1 KLKIIIDSY
10 SICMLFFNK
19 GGITMAKKRTHEEFL
34 KIVAD
39 FDVLDEFE
47 VTGKYVNNSTK
58 IKIFHKKCNREFSI
72 IPRDFTRRKR
82 CSLCNKK
89 VKLTTKEFEEHI
101 RKIDGDKYSLLS
113 EYISDS
119 KKVKLKH
126 NECGYIWNITPSHYK
141 QGKRCPKC
149 NGTKKKT
156 KEVEEHIIK
165 IDGDKYAVLS
175 EYISD
180 SKKVKLK
187 HNECG
192 YIWNITPSH
201 YKQGK
206 RCPKCNGTK
215 TKTTIEFKQEI
226 KSIIGD
232 QYILLEEYK
241 GANKKIKIMHNSPD
255 CNNHIY
261 ETTPSNIKRGRGCP
275 KCAVLSRSGE
285 NHFRYNNKLTDE
297 DRKNNGRHSLE
308 YKKWRDRVFHNFEYK
323 CDCCGVEGGELN
335 AHHLNSWN

>member
-1 KLKIIIDSY
+1 
-10 SICMLFFNK
+10 MLFFNK

-156 KEVEEHIIK
+156 
-165 IDGDKYAVLS
+165 
-175 EYISD
+175 
-180 SKKVKLK
+180 
-187 HNECG
+187 
-192 YIWNITPSH
+192 
-201 YKQGK
+201 
-206 RCPKCNGTK
+206 
-215 TKTTIEFKQEI
+215 TIEFKQEI

-275 KCAVLSRSGE
+275 KCAVLSRSEE

-297 DRKNNGRHSLE
+297 DRKNNGRHSSE
-308 YKKWRDRVFHNFEYK
+308 YKKWRDKVFHNFEYK

-335 AHHLNSWN
+335 AHHLNSWNTHVEERYNVGNGVLLCVKCHIKFHSIYGFGFNTKEQYYNFKNNYSC

>member
-1 KLKIIIDSY
+1 
-10 SICMLFFNK
+10 
-19 GGITMAKKRTHEEFL
+19 MAKKRTHEEFL

-39 FDVLDEFE
+39 FDILDEFE

-58 IKIFHKKCNREFSI
+58 INIFHKKCNREFSI

-89 VKLTTKEFEEHI
+89 MKLTTKEFEEHI
-101 RKIDGDKYSLLS
+101 RKTDGDKYSLLS

-119 KKVKLKH
+119 EKVKLKH
-126 NECGYIWNITPSHYK
+126 NECGHIWNISPSHYK

-149 NGTKKKT
+149 KGVNK
-156 KEVEEHIIK
+156 
-165 IDGDKYAVLS
+165 
-175 EYISD
+175 
-180 SKKVKLK
+180 
-187 HNECG
+187 
-192 YIWNITPSH
+192 
-201 YKQGK
+201 
-206 RCPKCNGTK
+206 
-215 TKTTIEFKQEI
+215 KTTIEFKQEM

-241 GANKKIKIMHNSPD
+241 GANKKIKVMHNSSN

-308 YKKWRDRVFHNFEYK
+308 YKKWRDKVFHKFEHK
-323 CDCCGVEGGELN
+323 CDCCGVKGGELN
-335 AHHLNSWN
+335 AHHLNSWNTHVEERYHVGNGVLLCVKCHIKFHSIYGFGFNTKEQYYNFKENYSC

>member
-1 KLKIIIDSY
+1 
-10 SICMLFFNK
+10 MLFFNK

-58 IKIFHKKCNREFSI
+58 INIFHRKCNREFSI

-101 RKIDGDKYSLLS
+101 RKTDGDKYSLLS

-119 KKVKLKH
+119 EKVKLKH
-126 NECGYIWNITPSHYK
+126 NECGHIWNITPSHYK

-149 NGTKKKT
+149 KGVNK
-156 KEVEEHIIK
+156 
-165 IDGDKYAVLS
+165 
-175 EYISD
+175 
-180 SKKVKLK
+180 
-187 HNECG
+187 
-192 YIWNITPSH
+192 
-201 YKQGK
+201 
-206 RCPKCNGTK
+206 
-215 TKTTIEFKQEI
+215 KTTIEFKQEI

-275 KCAVLSRSGE
+275 KCAVLSRSGK
-285 NHFRYNNKLTDE
+285 NHFRYNSKLTDE
-297 DRKNNGRHSLE
+297 DRKNNGRHSSE
-308 YKKWRDRVFHNFEYK
+308 YKKWRDKVFHNFEYK
-323 CDCCGVEGGELN
+323 CDCCGVKGGELN
-335 AHHLNSWN
+335 AHHLNSWNTHVEERYNVGNGVLLCVKCHIKFHSIYGFGFNTKEQYYNFKNNYSC